1 VRSLLQSQQRAPLLI
16 DVRACA
22 GIIALIVIVV
32 IGAPLALFGL
42 FRWAKRRSSKRGPI
56 EGETMM
62 QSLTAS
68 DHAYYP
74 ANAGAEGYTAGG
86 ESETQTG
93 YTAL

>member
-1 VRSLLQSQQRAPLLI
+1 M
-16 DVRACA
+16 RACA

-42 FRWAKRRSSKRGPI
+42 FRWAKRRSSKRAAI
-56 EGETMM
+56 EGDTMM
-62 QSLTAS
+62 QSLTAA

-74 ANAGAEGYTAGG
+74 ANPSAEGFPAGG